1 VVTTHELVEKTAGL
15 ASRVDNLVAQH
26 TGEDCRALEREQ
38 ARLEKLTLVAI
49 TVALD
54 ESSRRYKDALA
65 ALQGA
70 IDEVGEGD
78 QRIEKVSK
86 VIKMV
91 AKAADAVESL
101 LKKAGGLG

>member
-1 VVTTHELVEKTAGL
+1 MSTHKLVEKTAGL

-26 TGEDCRALEREQ
+26 TGDECRALEREQ

-54 ESSRRYKDALA
+54 ESSRRYEGAIA
-65 ALQGA
+65 ALQSA
-70 IDEVGEGD
+70 IDAVGDGER
-78 QRIEKVSK
+78 RIQKVSR
-86 VIKMV
+86 VIKLV
-91 AKAADAVESL
+91 AKAADAVEGL